1 MGLKARDR
9 YERNFFDRGDLR
21 RMRSAGNEKKIPLL
35 CPFSGRRETVR
46 GIFGYFFG
54 RSALANQTDKTYNE
68 TNP

>member
-1 MGLKARDR
+1 
-9 YERNFFDRGDLR
+9 
-21 RMRSAGNEKKIPLL
+21 
-35 CPFSGRRETVR
+35 VR